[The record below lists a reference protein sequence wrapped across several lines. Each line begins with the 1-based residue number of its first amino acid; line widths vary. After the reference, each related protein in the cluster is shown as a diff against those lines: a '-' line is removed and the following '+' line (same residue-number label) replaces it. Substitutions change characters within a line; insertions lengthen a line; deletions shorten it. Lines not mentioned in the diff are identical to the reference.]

1 MMFKTLAGDP
11 SQSLTVFPAI
21 TLFSRIGII
30 PNSLLSAFL
39 ARGFSSHNPDVP
51 VHDSDNTQSIN
62 SRTVRDA
69 QPLDKRALK

>member
-11 SQSLTVFPAI
+11 SESLAVFPAI
-21 TLFSRIGII
+21 TLFYGIGIV
-30 PNSLLSAFL
+30 PNSLLSVFL
-39 ARGFSSHNPDVP
+39 ARGLSSHNPDIP
-51 VHDSDNTQSIN
+51 VHDSDNTRSRN